1 MAPELEAV
9 QQESWRVFKLDVGE
23 YRQSAREFGIRAT
36 PTVLVVRQDRIRRCI
51 VGTGNRNRL

>member
-1 MAPELEAV
+1 M
-9 QQESWRVFKLDVGE
+9 FKLDVGE